1 MSGIA
6 GKSNGIREGNHC
18 KVNYIYS
25 GRKRDT
31 HRSIMDVET
40 IVAILAFWAERNFL
54 SITRYKRKDE
64 LKKWKRI
71 TQEAA

>member
-6 GKSNGIREGNHC
+6 GKNNGIRERNHC

-31 HRSIMDVET
+31 HRSIMDIET
-40 IVAILAFWAERNFL
+40 LLFL
-54 SITRYKRKDE
+54 HFGQRETSGVLQGTKEKVS
-64 LKKWKRI
+64 
-71 TQEAA
+71 